1 MIPSPAIER
10 DIVIVACAISAGIH
24 AALVRHHFDEGAGPG
39 LGFLAA
45 AALLTGLVVVL
56 TRRPTLVAI
65 AAAGAVLA
73 ALLASYVLATTT
85 GIPLLHPELEPVDGL
100 ALATKAIEAL
110 GLVAALHLIG
120 HDRPVAASS
129 VIQAKGVRT

>member
-45 AALLTGLVVVL
+45 AALLAGLVVVL